1 MDNIVYFRDYK
12 REQKTEDDSP
22 KSKSATAIWERAM
35 QTGFMKAYDAAM
47 KAIPKV
53 INPLSKASYEKVLS
67 ICEEYAQRLGGTVRG
82 EVRYNK
88 WDAVI
93 DLVVP
98 FLEFSDSSELKKLKA
113 MSELADT
120 VTFQSAEDGWIR
132 VHLFFLYFDDL
143 IDDDGKDAILE
154 RIVESDPELV
164 RLLEEHAEYLATP
177 PDDTENT

>member
-12 REQKTEDDSP
+12 REQKTKDDSP
-22 KSKSATAIWERAM
+22 ESKSATAIWERAM

-98 FLEFSDSSELKKLKA
+98 FLEFSDSSELKKL
-113 MSELADT
+113 
-120 VTFQSAEDGWIR
+120 
-132 VHLFFLYFDDL
+132 
-143 IDDDGKDAILE
+143 
-154 RIVESDPELV
+154 
-164 RLLEEHAEYLATP
+164 
-177 PDDTENT
+177 